1 MRHNLEALGLSPVTQ
16 REFWAIFAAVVL
28 LGDVE
33 IKADAD
39 GNAVVFAVDGIDA
52 DSPHALARAC
62 VLLGVD
68 VNEFE
73 MALLS
78 KPVGGSVTGS
88 VTTAVRLQRDE
99 AAQVR
104 DAMSVML
111 WEKVFQW
118 LVSHINHKIMAEESE
133 EFSDSS
139 VHLGIL
145 DLPGFEVCDSNS
157 LETLCINFADEML
170 QQLLYANVFV
180 AELEDYRYGCN

>member
-62 VLLGVD
+62 VLVRVH

-104 DAMSVML
+104 DAMSVST
-111 WEKVFQW
+111 ESA
-118 LVSHINHKIMAEESE
+118 VSVYA
-133 EFSDSS
+133 
-139 VHLGIL
+139 L
-145 DLPGFEVCDSNS
+145 DTGLTQPVAGGSGYALMFD
-157 LETLCINFADEML
+157 ML
-170 QQLLYANVFV
+170 Q
-180 AELEDYRYGCN
+180 